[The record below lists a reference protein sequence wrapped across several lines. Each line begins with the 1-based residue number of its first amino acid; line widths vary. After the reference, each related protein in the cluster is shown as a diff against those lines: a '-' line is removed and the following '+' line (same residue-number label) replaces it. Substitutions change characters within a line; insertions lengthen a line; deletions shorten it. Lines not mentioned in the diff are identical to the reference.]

1 MEVARLCQ
9 RNVVTV
15 NPFDDLAVAA
25 EAMRKQHVGY
35 LIVVEPALAEGG
47 MRPVGVLTDRDIVI
61 AVVAKDADPRVLRVG
76 DVMTREP
83 VTVRDAD
90 TVNSALAE
98 MRRIGVR
105 RLPVV
110 DGLNRLVGVLALD
123 DVLDTLADQ
132 LGQVT
137 ASIRNEQRIE
147 GVMRP

>member
-9 RNVVTV
+9 RNVVTI

-25 EAMRKQHVGY
+25 ETMRKHHVGY
-35 LIVVEPALAEGG
+35 LIVVEPMLSEGG

-61 AVVAKDADPRVLRVG
+61 SVVAAEADARVLRVG

-83 VTVRDAD
+83 VTARDGD
-90 TVNSALAE
+90 TVDSALAA

-110 DGLNRLVGVLALD
+110 DSLGRLIGVLALD
-123 DVLDTLADQ
+123 DVLDSLADQ

>member
-1 MEVARLCQ
+1 MDVARLCQ
-9 RNVVTV
+9 RNVVTI

-25 EAMRKQHVGY
+25 ETMRKHHVGY
-35 LIVVEPALAEGG
+35 LIVVEPMLAEGG
-47 MRPVGVLTDRDIVI
+47 MRPMGVLTDRDIVI

-83 VTVRDAD
+83 VTARDAD
-90 TVNSALAE
+90 TVDSALAE

-110 DGLNRLVGVLALD
+110 DGLGRLVGVLALD
-123 DVLDTLADQ
+123 DVLGSLADQ
-132 LGQVT
+132 LGQLT
-137 ASIRNEQRIE
+137 ASIRNERRIE